1 MDTVIPFVKISTT
14 WLDAIAEDMAKGIA
28 AAEADIPVDE
38 FAAWYKL
45 MEAVVKPLEVNLGE
59 S

>member
-1 MDTVIPFVKISTT
+1 MDTVIPFVEISAA
-14 WLDAIAEDMAKGIA
+14 WFDVIVEDMAKGIA
-28 AAEADIPVDE
+28 AAEADIPADE